1 MCPWHTRKTNKQTR
15 NAFWI
20 CKLFC
25 SHFLSLGL
33 LPSPPFVDH
42 LLCAFLPEMRPPSI
56 PCLCYLQPGAMGTTQ
71 TDLTDPWASRS
82 TQTLWRDMVNTSL
95 TVRGQSEPPL
105 VHPMSYENLKRHSL
119 LPLDVLLAW
128 RKEVGLD
135 FSPYS
140 TCCPDTL
147 EQKTKYM
154 WDTWDNPRNNNKNV
168 LM

>member
-1 MCPWHTRKTNKQTR
+1 MS
-15 NAFWI
+15 
-20 CKLFC
+20 LF
-25 SHFLSLGL
+25 
-33 LPSPPFVDH
+33 
-42 LLCAFLPEMRPPSI
+42 I
-56 PCLCYLQPGAMGTTQ
+56 YLQPGAMGTTQ

-105 VHPMSYENLKRHSL
+105 VHENLKRHSL